1 MADAAIDLLGSQGAR
16 GLSHEKVDQHAG
28 LPRGTT
34 SFYFRTRRA
43 LLHGIAARL
52 TDLDIADLS
61 RMTELSDDMAD
72 GFTGTAG
79 LARLVMASNAEP
91 YLTRSR
97 ARYELALQMS
107 REPELAQ
114 TLMQFAAKFYALAE
128 SVIRDWHASDPAP
141 DPRLVEEQAVMVL
154 TMING
159 VILSFVHGAP
169 VVSEAAQL
177 ERWIQAML
185 EGGAR

>member
-16 GLSHEKVDQHAG
+16 GLSHEKVDHHAG

-34 SFYFRTRRA
+34 SFYFRTRSA
-43 LLHGIAARL
+43 LLQGIAARL

-61 RMTELSDDMAD
+61 RMAELSDDIAD
-72 GFTGTAG
+72 DFTGTAG
-79 LARLVMASNAEP
+79 LARLVMASSAEP

-107 REPELAQ
+107 REPELAA
-114 TLMQFAAKFYALAE
+114 TLLQFAAKFYALAE

-185 EGGAR
+185 GDRAR